1 MLLKLATEF
10 EKRLA
15 EYFEKGRSAVL
26 EGVR

>member
-1 MLLKLATEF
+1 MVLKLAAEF

-15 EYFEKGRSAVL
+15 EYFEKGRSTVL